1 MICSTHARKK
11 KFYFRYERKRKKKEK
26 MTYIIERTTG
36 RKKTVLRVV
45 VVMFVSVDTAYS
57 DCEVKTCKKLLT
69 VDVNITYSFFSP
81 QFYDRRSRA
90 FLPLVFFLMVLT
102 AVLSLVLGMSD
113 TPWKTC
119 GSLPAAYNR
128 TACPTDAGT
137 CCRQKWMPR

>member
-26 MTYIIERTTG
+26 MTYLIERTTG

-57 DCEVKTCKKLLT
+57 DFECDKKLLT
-69 VDVNITYSFFSP
+69 VDVNITYSFF
-81 QFYDRRSRA
+81 FLLNFTIVRARRA